1 VDLLTIILAC
11 SLHPDDQLVEAFIRK
26 VSDANPLFLGDFV
39 TLATH
44 HDLTSPDQALELATP
59 ISTKGGRPALGLMAI
74 PVSWAARFNRE
85 PADLLDAC
93 TNISIGTAM
102 MASFATECG
111 RHPCGRPRRVA
122 SKHSHRRNLVAV
134 RACVLQGFDREIGVQ
149 GFTQILTEIPL
160 LPARD
165 PDTDPP
171 PERSNVDDD
180 APTPRPQLPLEPR
193 SVPSVGGPAKA
204 LPTPP
209 RPSRP
214 TPQGARNPP
223 PALGGLRGSGSPPT
237 PRAPPLMPRAGAART
252 RASPPAHRATPPAAP
267 SLPMAAGPDRP

>member
-1 VDLLTIILAC
+1 MDLLTIILAC

-44 HDLTSPDQALELATP
+44 DDLTTADQALELATV
-59 ISTKGGRPALGLMAI
+59 IAEKGGRPALGLMAI

-102 MASFATECG
+102 MASFAAECG
-111 RHPCGRPRRVA
+111 RHLRRRPHRMA
-122 SKHSHRRNLVAV
+122 SKHATRPTLVAM
-134 RACVLQGFDREIGVQ
+134 RACVLQGFDREVGVR

-165 PDTDPP
+165 PDSDLP
-171 PERSNVDDD
+171 PERSNIDED
-180 APTPRPQLPLEPR
+180 APTPRPQVPLEPR
-193 SVPSVGGPAKA
+193 SLPSVAGPAQGP
-204 LPTPP
+204 PTPP
-209 RPSRP
+209 RSGRP
-214 TPQGARNPP
+214 TPRGARTPP
-223 PALGGLRGSGSPPT
+223 PAPGDLRGSGSPPT
-237 PRAPPLMPRAGAART
+237 PRAPL
-252 RASPPAHRATPPAAP
+252 
-267 SLPMAAGPDRP
+267 